1 MNDVRGLFCF
11 LKENNVFLRGKN
23 RLKKKKKTG
32 PLGIVDSA
40 TPLAA
45 FENYVDM
52 VMETD
57 FKWFKNLHNLFFVNT
72 VFLLNSKLLE
82 ERNNI

>member
-1 MNDVRGLFCF
+1 MLFKGKLCF
-11 LKENNVFLRGKN
+11 FKGEKQI
-23 RLKKKKKTG
+23 KKKKTG

>member
-1 MNDVRGLFCF
+1 M
-11 LKENNVFLRGKN
+11 
-23 RLKKKKKTG
+23 TG

-40 TPLAA
+40 TLLAA

-57 FKWFKNLHNLFFVNT
+57 FKWFKNLSASAFTSLVLCLSKPHCVNITSPTPENNGIGNT
-72 VFLLNSKLLE
+72 VL
-82 ERNNI
+82 

>member
-1 MNDVRGLFCF
+1 MNDVRGLFWF

>member
-11 LKENNVFLRGKN
+11 LKENIVFISH
-23 RLKKKKKTG
+23 KKTG

>member
-1 MNDVRGLFCF
+1 M
-11 LKENNVFLRGKN
+11 
-23 RLKKKKKTG
+23 TG

-40 TPLAA
+40 TLLAA

-82 ERNNI
+82 KRKKGEKKGVKLGKDSMRAANQD